1 MPNRCDG
8 TYQVK
13 GGRARAEA
21 LSPEQRRAI
30 AQQAASARWH
40 SDLPIATHEGV
51 LQVGDSE
58 IYCYVL
64 ETGERILSTRG
75 VMKSI
80 GRSWRG
86 RKRSGSQYPVFLEA
100 KGLSEFVTEDMKP
113 ALEARAFRISKGGPT
128 SEGFPAD
135 VLPTVCDVYLRAR
148 DAGKLSKSQ
157 QSVAARC
164 EMLVRSLS
172 RVGVIALVD
181 EATGYQATRDRQALQ
196 ELLDRY
202 LRQEF
207 AAWAKRFPDEFYQE
221 MFRLKGWTFH
231 GISVRRKKPSVVGKY
246 TNDVV
251 YERLAPGILEELQAR
266 NPKDSKGQRKKK
278 HHQWLS
284 DDIGHPALAQHLHA
298 VIGLMRASSS
308 WDQFKRLLDRAFPKK
323 GNTLSLALDEPG
335 HSDL

>member
-1 MPNRCDG
+1 MPSETGG
-8 TYQVK
+8 TYQEK

-21 LSPEQRRAI
+21 LSPDQRRAI
-30 AQQAASARWH
+30 AKQAASARWH
-40 SDLPIATHEGV
+40 SELPVATHEGV

-58 IYCYVL
+58 IFCYVL

-75 VMKSI
+75 VMKSL
-80 GRSWRG
+80 GRRWRG
-86 RKRSGSQYPVFLEA
+86 RKRSGSEYPVFLEA
-100 KGLSEFVTEDMKP
+100 KGLRAFVTEDMKP
-113 ALEARAFRISKGGPT
+113 ALEARAFRITKGGPV

-221 MFRLKGWTFH
+221 MFRLKGWTLQ

-251 YERLAPGILEELQAR
+251 YERLAPGILEELQER
-266 NPKDSKGQRKKK
+266 NPKDSKGHRKSK

-284 DDIGHPALAQHLHA
+284 DEVGHPALAQHLHA

-308 WDQFKRLLDRAFPKK
+308 WEQFKRLLDRAFPKK
-323 GNTLSLALDEPG
+323 GDTLCLALDEP
-335 HSDL
+335 DR